1 MAPWHVAVPG
11 FRRVARACRTSTVH
25 AQCTH
30 SARPQCTSSKRC
42 KYHRKWPLH
51 IKTKKKLVS
60 VFFNDCMPFQRITC
74 YLHHLVR
81 VHCGVHCGVHC
92 ACTVKTHASVYSAP
106 SSASSCPSIHC
117 FPLGELACPLEH
129 SCEPWCF
136 AAACALASLC
146 ARWNTLVSLGALPLH
161 APWQACVPVGTLL

>member
-1 MAPWHVAVPG
+1 M
-11 FRRVARACRTSTVH
+11 H
-25 AQCTH
+25 AQCTYSARTVHAH
-30 SARPQCTSSKRC
+30 SAQARNAANTTENGPYTSKQ
-42 KYHRKWPLH
+42 RKNWFQ
-51 IKTKKKLVS
+51 
-60 VFFNDCMPFQRITC
+60 VFFIDCMPFQRITC